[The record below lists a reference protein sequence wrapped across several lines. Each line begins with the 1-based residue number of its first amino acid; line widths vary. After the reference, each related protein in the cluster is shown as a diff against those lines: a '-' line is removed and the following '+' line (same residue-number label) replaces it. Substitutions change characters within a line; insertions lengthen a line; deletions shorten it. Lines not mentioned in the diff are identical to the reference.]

1 MRLATSSSM
10 SICLFVCITVSPHS
24 VRATMTG
31 KVVSFLVEVGSSVK
45 KGDAVVILESMKMET
60 SLVSPQDG
68 IVGEILAQPNQI
80 VDARQ
85 VLIVLKE

>member
-1 MRLATSSSM
+1 
-10 SICLFVCITVSPHS
+10 
-24 VRATMTG
+24 MTG